1 MYVYSGSCTITSGAD
16 VLMVFF
22 FPQIVLCGG
31 NSYQTFEVKVSS
43 AALICLFTPVL
54 SVILHSRGP
63 VHKTSKGYQVE
74 GEREHVHHE
83 EVVGGQ
89 ALQVDEGFCQGMG
102 QQALSAKLQEC
113 CQDLAFRC
121 GPVL

>member
-1 MYVYSGSCTITSGAD
+1 
-16 VLMVFF
+16 MVRLLDIICVFNVF
-22 FPQIVLCGG
+22 EKPVDRPVVPEESSTALC
-31 NSYQTFEVKVSS
+31 S
-43 AALICLFTPVL
+43 ICLFTLIL

-74 GEREHVHHE
+74 GKGEHVDHE

-89 ALQVDEGFCQGMG
+89 ALQVDEGLCQGMG